1 MRRCKRRELLR
12 RAAVAAGA
20 EHRRALPRDS
30 AERRGRGEQCVL
42 VLVLVAMP
50 VLVLS
55 LVPVLAPAPVLSLVP
70 VLVPVPPPLAA

>member
-42 VLVLVAMP
+42 VLVAVP